1 MIKFGTG
8 GWRSLIGSDFIES
21 NVKLVAEG
29 VYRLALEQHKIDKP
43 IVIGYDNRFLS
54 DQAAEWMTEVLTAH
68 GMVVQYIKVP
78 VPTPLVMHMVQ
89 KHSLHYGIEITAS
102 HNPYMYNG
110 IKLFV
115 DEGRD
120 APVEVTNRLEFL
132 INTATTDITSMPW
145 DKALSYGLIHLVER
159 PFAEFVD
166 DILSVLD
173 IEAIKKKNLK
183 VIMDPMYGS
192 GYYPLNMILNTS
204 QCVVDSIHNNHD
216 AYFGQLVPAPS
227 ETTLDELKFTVLH
240 GQYDIGIALDGD
252 GDRLGI
258 ITKSG
263 NYLTANEILAM
274 LYWYLHEYKGWK
286 GPVVKNLATTYLLD
300 VMAADF
306 GEKCYEVPVGF
317 KHISHAIDEYD
328 AVLGGESSGGL
339 TVRGHI
345 HGKDSIYAAALFV
358 EMLAVTGLSIEE
370 IQSNINKKYGHYYM
384 VECNLH
390 LSQEEFDRVNEIMKT
405 NPPQNII
412 EDADKRSFYDG
423 YKESGVNGHW
433 ILCRPSGT
441 EPVLRIFAEAYT
453 KKKAESYILKMRE
466 CLNV

>member
-29 VYRLALEQHKIDKP
+29 VYRLALEQRKIDKP

-54 DQAAEWMTEVLTAH
+54 DQAAKWMTEVLTAH

-183 VIMDPMYGS
+183 VVMDPMYGS

-286 GPVVKNLATTYLLD
+286 GPVLTTLTLCNNK
-300 VMAADF
+300 V
-306 GEKCYEVPVGF
+306 EVLQT
-317 KHISHAIDEYD
+317 HIRI
-328 AVLGGESSGGL
+328 
-339 TVRGHI
+339 
-345 HGKDSIYAAALFV
+345 
-358 EMLAVTGLSIEE
+358 
-370 IQSNINKKYGHYYM
+370 NIF
-384 VECNLH
+384 H
-390 LSQEEFDRVNEIMKT
+390 L
-405 NPPQNII
+405 II
-412 EDADKRSFYDG
+412 EC
-423 YKESGVNGHW
+423 V
-433 ILCRPSGT
+433 C
-441 EPVLRIFAEAYT
+441 
-453 KKKAESYILKMRE
+453 
-466 CLNV
+466 